1 VTLGI
6 QTADQNARPQKSAWD
21 KATAARHRCSIRST
35 RIARSLR
42 ARRKVYAWRSRNW
55 SRRSM
60 RHSRRSPPPAEC
72 RTNRNRSNVFAF
84 SRSMRRPAKRW
95 LKCVQQPLWN
105 LPHQLQTV
113 KKWTHPRAN
122 INMHRLGCIL
132 VNTHANRSAFLLGW
146 FSFVVHIG
154 SIQRMA
160 QVAPYFPPTS
170 E

>member
-1 VTLGI
+1 LLDKI
-6 QTADQNARPQKSAWD
+6 DADRKELTRKEEGLRLALEELEPKINAAQQEI
-21 KATAARHRCSIRST
+21 TAARRVQDEQEQEQRFRVLALHAQACQALAEVRLAQKDLCERFGHRGQAAAE
-35 RIARSLR
+35 RI
-42 ARRKVYAWRSRNW
+42 
-55 SRRSM
+55 
-60 RHSRRSPPPAEC
+60 
-72 RTNRNRSNVFAF
+72 
-84 SRSMRRPAKRW
+84 
-95 LKCVQQPLWN
+95 VQQPLWN